1 MAPRPVQ
8 RQQKSLAPLVVA
20 VAVVAAGVCGWL
32 GAPSIPVLL
41 AGFVAAAWMEPPT
54 VLTGKKDSSGFATP
68 AHAGEQANLARSR
81 FWRELKWR
89 LFAPSGDWLPGR
101 PPRLSWLAA
110 VGGAATAA
118 HLPVTDQAFTAAN
131 ALAAFATIVTVAG
144 ARRRNLVLDDEAPAT
159 SLSDLRS
166 YANRSTTALGIIAG
180 VAGAAGT
187 ALAAT
192 AMPTM
197 SWVGN
202 GGSESP
208 TIYAP
213 LGPIGMVVVTAATA
227 ALLAVLPRCSR
238 NALEH
243 WRDVVAARSEWAPRW
258 DALKQD
264 PAPRLT
270 DRQRVGPATVD
281 TFDAPSSAGAM
292 AFWQLAGKVAPT
304 LGPGFRV
311 AILDTP
317 NEDSNGPIPGTRHP
331 LRFEVVVWPSGELPD
346 PTDPSTPVE
355 TIELFARCATV
366 WALDTV
372 GYARPVLLS
381 TTPITDQSPV
391 AAWMTTWAWPDG
403 PSLTEVRSLVGD
415 LSAAFGC
422 DVIIDSRGAG
432 AEPAMYF
439 GGMLDPD
446 VEFAPR
452 THNGQPVATD
462 YPTLMENLSVED
474 HWDSIWAQVSKQGTN
489 PPTVQHAVRSTTELG
504 DGTVINRQAF
514 VTRTGIDPSEYRGL
528 EPKLATALSAAPFVC
543 VTGWTTS
550 GTGRRGERHPQ
561 AFVVYWANSAVPAT
575 PDRLASS
582 PAAINVLAGHV
593 NAAFDAAKLARPE
606 IVNAT
611 SLTTKRSSR
620 HLWQISLRLYGG
632 VTLADVRSRANRLRS
647 AFGAQWLRVAAT
659 DDGCDLYVGGEP
671 EDVDLARPKQDL
683 PRLIAL
689 DWEQAFA
696 DSGVTGNSGLL
707 PELVGTDHLPR
718 NEQVQVLDFRLP
730 PGLDHSTVKASI
742 GKLRTATGNDF
753 IDARPGANASEIR
766 LLVSEV
772 NPLPTMV
779 GYDFVEI
786 DRSDGIPFATGVD
799 GEPVVFRP
807 DAAPHALLAGKTGA
821 GKAQSLDS
829 RLPVPVSERFPS
841 GWATIGELALGDSV
855 FAADGSV
862 TKVVGLS
869 PIVTQEV
876 YRLHLSDGQIVEC
889 GPEHLWKVSTAAS
902 RRAWRP
908 GRTMRR
914 RVADSALRREAAR
927 LRSLRE
933 TIPQGSVAS
942 ISEIERVSGVNRK
955 AIRSVLNP
963 EMGSPVVV
971 SSGAAGTSQM
981 VVAYPVDETLGLL
994 AERCDQRLA
1003 RAPMPQQAILTA
1015 AEIADHV
1022 RAGRGSRGGGRDLAI
1037 RVSGPVELP
1046 EIDLPMDPYL
1056 LGAWLGDGTAKSGT
1070 ITSGTDA
1077 ATEMAELLSA
1087 VWPHGVQ
1094 SQPRGHRY
1102 SITLRRDDSRCL
1114 YGHPVQDFV
1123 VVKRGGDRTQRRCGV
1138 CQKQYVR
1145 AWAQGESPL
1154 GVMTNPSFVHLLRRL
1169 GVHRNKHIPP
1179 EYLRASEAQR
1189 LSLLQGLMDTD
1200 GTISARDGWCR
1211 FDQSDERLAKQV
1223 LELVRSLGIKASI
1236 SSRSAGYRNGA
1247 GETVKCRKSWRVEFR
1262 TSKPV
1267 FRLSAKAGRLPSE
1280 LGPTSEWLYIADV
1293 IVADP
1298 TEMRCI
1304 SVDHPEHLYLTD
1316 GFVPTHNSVL
1326 AQVFVYGALV
1336 HNFETYIIDPVKGG
1350 ADFVFARPYAKGF
1363 ATTAHEAAATMKH
1376 IYNEVVRRKDLN
1388 AAAGVGSYTELD
1400 DPPPHLV
1407 VFIDEFTSLMG
1418 KSFVPKSDDPDLAA
1432 EIEAIVSE
1440 NAARDQVGMLAGK
1453 IAREA
1458 RSAGVTL
1465 LLGTQKLS
1473 AKMLDTI
1480 PGASDLKLLTLDSRL
1495 PVPISE
1501 RFPDGWARNRDLVE
1515 GDLLY
1520 TPKGTTAP
1528 ILGFSPV
1535 TVGGTVYEV
1544 EFSDGRV
1551 VKTGPGHW
1559 WLASDA
1565 ESRARHGRWKERSGT
1580 RRLAIAERACE
1591 AADVLPVGT
1600 HLSPSEL
1607 AKIVGYADPARIVHH
1622 AKDLGCD
1629 RKIRSGDGTL
1639 IEYDRDLRRGAPPR
1653 RFLADDAARVL
1664 AGTRSWSD
1672 FEPINECADKWLT
1685 AREIGELVTGGRVS
1699 ARTAGNIG
1707 TLLVRAGCESKTG
1720 EPEPYLLDAIGF
1732 LRALAAKLR
1741 DQVGADA
1748 ETGAPLALE
1757 RLVTT
1762 EEMRHSLSVRG
1773 GTRANWAVRAA
1784 APIDGPDVDLPVD
1797 PYVLGAWLGDGSTGA
1812 GVFTQGTAEG
1822 CTDESGLTDQAHLLE
1837 QLYAAG
1843 YNARVLPCHQ
1853 NLIGTR
1859 GLLVPLRRLGVLHDK
1874 HIPAAYLRSSAA
1886 QRLALLQGLMDT
1898 DGSVMASGTCS
1909 LPQVSERIHE
1919 GALELIESLGFK
1931 ASVSGWDAAYIPEG
1945 ATEKKVTGWV
1955 HHISFSP
1962 NLPVFRLPRK
1972 LAKQRQSSDRFDV
1985 TRWRYVRSIREIES
1999 EPVRCIGID
2008 DPDHLY
2014 LVEGFI
2020 PTHNTNMART
2030 LLGKASFGDRASAL
2044 ASFEDAPVL
2053 EGDIPKGRGLWE
2065 PLTGSAEIIQA
2076 WFAPQPELE
2085 TQLASRLDPLD
2096 VADQLVFD
2104 APPAPSA
2111 GRPSSAAAPV
2121 VVDVGEFT
2129 FTLDDLPDLDANEE
2143 HEPESVDW
2151 GAATP
2156 PPYTGPVPNKEP

>member
-41 AGFVAAAWMEPPT
+41 AGFAAAAWMEPPT

-89 LFAPSGDWLPGR
+89 LFTPSGDWLPGS

-159 SLSDLRS
+159 SLNDLRS
-166 YANRSTTALGIIAG
+166 YANRSTTTLGIIAG

-317 NEDSNGPIPGTRHP
+317 NEDSNGPITGTRHP

-489 PPTVQHAVRSTTELG
+489 PPTVQHAVRSTTELP

-671 EDVDLARPKQDL
+671 EGVDLARPKQDL

-753 IDARPGANASEIR
+753 IDVRPGANASEIR
-766 LLVSEV
+766 LLVSEL

-786 DRSDGIPFATGVD
+786 DSSDGIPFATGVD

-807 DAAPHALLAGKTGA
+807 DAAPHALVAGKTGA
-821 GKAQSLDS
+821 GK
-829 RLPVPVSERFPS
+829 
-841 GWATIGELALGDSV
+841 
-855 FAADGSV
+855 
-862 TKVVGLS
+862 
-869 PIVTQEV
+869 
-876 YRLHLSDGQIVEC
+876 
-889 GPEHLWKVSTAAS
+889 
-902 RRAWRP
+902 
-908 GRTMRR
+908 
-914 RVADSALRREAAR
+914 
-927 LRSLRE
+927 
-933 TIPQGSVAS
+933 
-942 ISEIERVSGVNRK
+942 
-955 AIRSVLNP
+955 
-963 EMGSPVVV
+963 
-971 SSGAAGTSQM
+971 
-981 VVAYPVDETLGLL
+981 
-994 AERCDQRLA
+994 
-1003 RAPMPQQAILTA
+1003 
-1015 AEIADHV
+1015 
-1022 RAGRGSRGGGRDLAI
+1022 
-1037 RVSGPVELP
+1037 
-1046 EIDLPMDPYL
+1046 
-1056 LGAWLGDGTAKSGT
+1056 
-1070 ITSGTDA
+1070 
-1077 ATEMAELLSA
+1077 
-1087 VWPHGVQ
+1087 
-1094 SQPRGHRY
+1094 
-1102 SITLRRDDSRCL
+1102 
-1114 YGHPVQDFV
+1114 
-1123 VVKRGGDRTQRRCGV
+1123 
-1138 CQKQYVR
+1138 
-1145 AWAQGESPL
+1145 
-1154 GVMTNPSFVHLLRRL
+1154 
-1169 GVHRNKHIPP
+1169 
-1179 EYLRASEAQR
+1179 
-1189 LSLLQGLMDTD
+1189 
-1200 GTISARDGWCR
+1200 
-1211 FDQSDERLAKQV
+1211 
-1223 LELVRSLGIKASI
+1223 
-1236 SSRSAGYRNGA
+1236 
-1247 GETVKCRKSWRVEFR
+1247 
-1262 TSKPV
+1262 
-1267 FRLSAKAGRLPSE
+1267 
-1280 LGPTSEWLYIADV
+1280 
-1293 IVADP
+1293 
-1298 TEMRCI
+1298 
-1304 SVDHPEHLYLTD
+1304 
-1316 GFVPTHNSVL
+1316 SVL
-1326 AQVFVYGALV
+1326 AQSFVYGALV
-1336 HNFETYIIDPVKGG
+1336 RRWDVYIVDPVKGG

-1376 IYNEVVRRKDLN
+1376 IYAEVVRRKDRN
-1388 AAAGVGSYTELD
+1388 AAAGVGSYLELD

-1432 EIEAIVSE
+1432 EIDEIVAE
-1440 NAARDQVGMLAGK
+1440 NIAREQVGMLSGK

-1465 LLGTQKLS
+1465 LLGTQKLA

-1480 PGASDLKLLTLDSRL
+1480 PGASDLK
-1495 PVPISE
+1495 
-1501 RFPDGWARNRDLVE
+1501 
-1515 GDLLY
+1515 
-1520 TPKGTTAP
+1520 
-1528 ILGFSPV
+1528 
-1535 TVGGTVYEV
+1535 
-1544 EFSDGRV
+1544 
-1551 VKTGPGHW
+1551 
-1559 WLASDA
+1559 
-1565 ESRARHGRWKERSGT
+1565 
-1580 RRLAIAERACE
+1580 
-1591 AADVLPVGT
+1591 
-1600 HLSPSEL
+1600 
-1607 AKIVGYADPARIVHH
+1607 
-1622 AKDLGCD
+1622 
-1629 RKIRSGDGTL
+1629 
-1639 IEYDRDLRRGAPPR
+1639 
-1653 RFLADDAARVL
+1653 
-1664 AGTRSWSD
+1664 
-1672 FEPINECADKWLT
+1672 
-1685 AREIGELVTGGRVS
+1685 
-1699 ARTAGNIG
+1699 
-1707 TLLVRAGCESKTG
+1707 
-1720 EPEPYLLDAIGF
+1720 
-1732 LRALAAKLR
+1732 
-1741 DQVGADA
+1741 
-1748 ETGAPLALE
+1748 
-1757 RLVTT
+1757 
-1762 EEMRHSLSVRG
+1762 
-1773 GTRANWAVRAA
+1773 
-1784 APIDGPDVDLPVD
+1784 
-1797 PYVLGAWLGDGSTGA
+1797 
-1812 GVFTQGTAEG
+1812 
-1822 CTDESGLTDQAHLLE
+1822 
-1837 QLYAAG
+1837 
-1843 YNARVLPCHQ
+1843 
-1853 NLIGTR
+1853 
-1859 GLLVPLRRLGVLHDK
+1859 
-1874 HIPAAYLRSSAA
+1874 
-1886 QRLALLQGLMDT
+1886 
-1898 DGSVMASGTCS
+1898 
-1909 LPQVSERIHE
+1909 
-1919 GALELIESLGFK
+1919 
-1931 ASVSGWDAAYIPEG
+1931 
-1945 ATEKKVTGWV
+1945 
-1955 HHISFSP
+1955 
-1962 NLPVFRLPRK
+1962 
-1972 LAKQRQSSDRFDV
+1972 
-1985 TRWRYVRSIREIES
+1985 
-1999 EPVRCIGID
+1999 
-2008 DPDHLY
+2008 
-2014 LVEGFI
+2014 
-2020 PTHNTNMART
+2020 TNMART

-2076 WFAPQPELE
+2076 WFSPQPELE
-2085 TQLASRLDPLD
+2085 AQLSSRLDPLD
-2096 VADQLVFD
+2096 AADQLVFD

-2111 GRPSSAAAPV
+2111 ARPISTPADAVVDV

-2129 FTLDDLPDLDANEE
+2129 FTLDDLPDLDTDEE
-2143 HEPESVDW
+2143 PQQESVDW
-2151 GAATP
+2151 AAATP
-2156 PPYTGPVPNKEP
+2156 PPYTGPVPNEEP